1 MKKIIL
7 GSSLGALLLAGGIA
21 VAAPGGPR
29 GGDRDKSVTRT
40 ELVQQVDARF
50 ARMDVDKDGKLTP
63 ADRAA
68 AHKARADARFA
79 GLDADKNGQVSRAE
93 FDAAGE
99 KRMGRR
105 GGPEGGPGEG
115 RGHGKMGPGGKH
127 HGMHGDKGNRHGPGG
142 MMAGIDANKDSTI
155 TLEESRTAALARF
168 DKQDANRDGT
178 VTPAERKAS
187 HEAMRAAWKADR
199 AAKKAQ

>member
-21 VAAPGGPR
+21 VAAPDGPR

-40 ELVQQVDARF
+40 EILQQADARF
-50 ARMDVDKDGKLTP
+50 AKMDVDKDGKLTP

-68 AHKARADARFA
+68 AHKARADRRFA
-79 GLDADKNGQVSRAE
+79 TLDADKNGQISRAE

-105 GGPEGGPGEG
+105 GGPDGGPGEG
-115 RGHGKMGPGGKH
+115 RGHGRMGGKH
-127 HGMHGDKGNRHGPGG
+127 HGMGHGGPGMG
-142 MMAGIDANKDSTI
+142 RGGPEGPKGDV
-155 TLEESRTAALARF
+155 TLAQFRAEALARF

>member
-7 GSSLGALLLAGGIA
+7 GSSLAAMLMAGGIA

-40 ELVQQVDARF
+40 ELIARVDARF
-50 ARMDVDKDGKLTP
+50 AKMDVDKDGKLTA

-68 AHKARADARFA
+68 MHKARTDQRFA
-79 GLDADKNGQVSRAE
+79 TMDADKNGQISRAE

-105 GGPEGGPGEG
+105 GGPDG
-115 RGHGKMGPGGKH
+115 GHGKMGRGGKH
-127 HGMHGDKGNRHGPGG
+127 HGMGHGGPGMG
-142 MMAGIDANKDSTI
+142 RGGPEGPKADV
-155 TLEESRTAALARF
+155 TLEQFRANALARF
-168 DKQDANRDGT
+168 DKQDANKDGT

-187 HEAMRAAWKADR
+187 REAMRAEWKAER